1 MISICISIYLHQENI
16 YFISKLNF
24 QRPKKP
30 DSFQHIKHLNQPI
43 IIMSSGKK
51 SQHHNFPTSSRPRSY
66 SSSSG
71 GPPVHKS
78 VLELIRSQRSNSIPN
93 SFGSS
98 SSFQENINT
107 IYVRFFSKYHCY
119 DLIPVSAKLV
129 IFDTQLIV
137 KKAFTALI
145 NNGCRAAP
153 LWDTATQ
160 KFVGM
165 LSVTDLI
172 QIIRTYHKSPTIKL
186 EDVEDQKIEV
196 WRSLLNQE
204 SRPLVSIGPDDC
216 LLDAILTLKKNQVHR
231 LPIIDPETGNV
242 LYILTHKRILRF
254 LFLFYHELPQPS
266 YLFRT
271 LKELKIGTYDSIT
284 TITRNSLVITALD
297 KFIEKRISALPVVD
311 ENTGKVIDI
320 FAKHDVVQMAA
331 EKTYKN
337 LSLTVGKALERQS
350 SWFEGVVKCKLDDT
364 LGTVIHR
371 IVKAEVHRIIVVDD
385 DDKVIGIVSL
395 SDILT
400 FLAVRQVESETKRS
414 QNLEEEP
421 FEDLADEG

>member
-1 MISICISIYLHQENI
+1 
-16 YFISKLNF
+16 
-24 QRPKKP
+24 
-30 DSFQHIKHLNQPI
+30 
-43 IIMSSGKK
+43 MSSGKK
-51 SQHHNFPTSSRPRSY
+51 SQPHNFPSSSRPRSY

-71 GPPVHKS
+71 GAPVHKS

-107 IYVRFFSKYHCY
+107 IYVRFFSKYRCY
-119 DLIPVSAKLV
+119 DLVPVSAKLV
-129 IFDTQLIV
+129 IFDTQLII
-137 KKAFTALI
+137 KKAFNALI

-153 LWDTATQ
+153 LWDSATQ

-266 YLFRT
+266 FLFRT
-271 LKELKIGTYDSIT
+271 LKELKIGTYESIT

-297 KFIEKRISALPVVD
+297 KFIERRISALPVVD

-350 SWFEGVVKCKLDDT
+350 GWFEGVVKCKLDDT

-385 DDKVIGIVSL
+385 EDKVIGVVSL

-421 FEDLADEG
+421 FEDVADEN

>member
-1 MISICISIYLHQENI
+1 
-16 YFISKLNF
+16 
-24 QRPKKP
+24 
-30 DSFQHIKHLNQPI
+30 
-43 IIMSSGKK
+43 MSSGDKPNPPVAD
-51 SQHHNFPTSSRPRSY
+51 NFPTTSRPRSY

-71 GPPVHKS
+71 GGPVHKS
-78 VLELIRSQRSNSIPN
+78 ILELIRGQRSNSIPN
-93 SFGSS
+93 AFGSCS
-98 SSFQENINT
+98 TFQENLNT
-107 IYVRFFSKYHCY
+107 IYVRFFSKYRCH

-137 KKAFTALI
+137 KKAFNALI

-153 LWDTATQ
+153 LWDSATQ

-196 WRSLLNQE
+196 WRSLLNQRT
-204 SRPLVSIGPDDC
+204 RPLVSIGPDDC
-216 LLDAILTLKKNQVHR
+216 LLDAIKTLNKNKVHR
-231 LPIIDPETGNV
+231 LPVIDPETGNV

-254 LFLFYHELPQPS
+254 LFLFYKELPQPS
-266 YLFRT
+266 FLFRS
-271 LKELKIGTYDSIT
+271 LKELKIGTYESIT
-284 TITRNSLVITALD
+284 TITRKTLVITALD

-311 ENTGKVIDI
+311 EITGKVIDI

-331 EKTYKN
+331 DKTYKN
-337 LSLTVGKALERQS
+337 LSLTVGKALERQN

-385 DDKVIGIVSL
+385 DDKVIGVVSL

-400 FLAVRQVESETKRS
+400 FLAERQQAESETKRS
-414 QNLEEEP
+414 QNLVEEP
-421 FEDLADEG
+421 FEDLAEES

>member
-1 MISICISIYLHQENI
+1 M
-16 YFISKLNF
+16 F
-24 QRPKKP
+24 P
-30 DSFQHIKHLNQPI
+30 
-43 IIMSSGKK
+43 SS
-51 SQHHNFPTSSRPRSY
+51 STSSSRPRSY

-71 GPPVHKS
+71 TGPVHKS
-78 VLELIRSQRSNSIPN
+78 VLDLVRGQRSNSIPN
-93 SFGSS
+93 AFGSS
-98 SSFQENINT
+98 STFQENINT
-107 IYVRFFSKYHCY
+107 IYVRFFSKYRCY

-129 IFDTQLIV
+129 VFDTQLIV
-137 KKAFTALI
+137 KKAFNALI

-153 LWDTATQ
+153 LWDSATQ

-172 QIIRTYHKSPTIKL
+172 QIMRTYHKSPTIRL

-196 WRSLLNQE
+196 WRSLLNQQ
-204 SRPLVSIGPDDC
+204 SKPLVSIGPDDC
-216 LLDAILTLKKNQVHR
+216 LLDAIRTLKKNKVHR
-231 LPIIDPETGNV
+231 LPIIDQETGNV

-254 LFLFYHELPQPS
+254 LFLFYRELPQPS
-266 YLFRT
+266 FLFRS
-271 LKELKIGTYDSIT
+271 LKELRIGTYDSIT
-284 TITRNSLVITALD
+284 TITRNTLVISALD

-311 ENTGKVIDI
+311 ETNGKVVDI

-331 EKTYKN
+331 EKTFKN
-337 LSLTVGKALERQS
+337 LSLTVGKALERQN

-364 LGTVIHR
+364 LGTVIHK

-385 DDKVIGIVSL
+385 DDKAIGIVSL

-400 FLAVRQVESETKRS
+400 FLSERQQNDSETKRS

-421 FEDLADEG
+421 FEDTTEEG

>member
-1 MISICISIYLHQENI
+1 
-16 YFISKLNF
+16 
-24 QRPKKP
+24 
-30 DSFQHIKHLNQPI
+30 
-43 IIMSSGKK
+43 MSGSGKK
-51 SQHHNFPTSSRPRSY
+51 SQQQNFPTSSRPRSY

-71 GPPVHKS
+71 GAPVHKS

-98 SSFQENINT
+98 STFQENINT
-107 IYVRFFSKYHCY
+107 IYVRFFSKYRCY

-129 IFDTQLIV
+129 VFDTQLII

-153 LWDTATQ
+153 LWDSATQ

-165 LSVTDLI
+165 LSITDLI

-196 WRSLLNQE
+196 WRNLLNQE
-204 SRPLVSIGPDDC
+204 SRPLVSISPDDC
-216 LLDAILTLKKNQVHR
+216 LLDAILTLKKNRVHR

-271 LKELKIGTYDSIT
+271 LKELKIGTYDSIL

-311 ENTGKVIDI
+311 EVTGKVIDI
-320 FAKHDVVQMAA
+320 FAKHDVIQMAA

-337 LSLTVGKALERQS
+337 LSLTVGKALERQNG
-350 SWFEGVVKCKLDDT
+350 WFEGVVRCKLDDT

-385 DDKVIGIVSL
+385 DDRVIGVVSL

-400 FLAVRQVESETKRS
+400 FLAVRQSESDSKRS
-414 QNLEEEP
+414 HNLEEEP
-421 FEDLADEG
+421 YEDLADEVS

>member
-1 MISICISIYLHQENI
+1 
-16 YFISKLNF
+16 
-24 QRPKKP
+24 
-30 DSFQHIKHLNQPI
+30 
-43 IIMSSGKK
+43 MSSGKK
-51 SQHHNFPTSSRPRSY
+51 SYPTDFPTSSRPRSY

-78 VLELIRSQRSNSIPN
+78 VLELIRNQRSNSIPN
-93 SFGSS
+93 TFGSS

-107 IYVRFFSKYHCY
+107 IYVRFFGKYHCY
-119 DLIPVSAKLV
+119 ELVPVSAKLV

-137 KKAFTALI
+137 KKAFAALI

-153 LWDTATQ
+153 LWDSATQ

-172 QIIRTYHKSPTIKL
+172 QIIRAYHKSPTVKL
-186 EDVEDQKIEV
+186 EDVEDQKIEA

-216 LLDAILTLKKNQVHR
+216 LLDAILTLKKNKVHR
-231 LPIIDPETGNV
+231 LPIIDPDTGNV

-271 LKELKIGTYDSIT
+271 MKELKIGTYDSIT
-284 TITRNSLVITALD
+284 TITKNTLVTTALD

-311 ENTGKVIDI
+311 ETTGKVIDI
-320 FAKHDVVQMAA
+320 FAKYDVVHMAA
-331 EKTYKN
+331 EKSYKN
-337 LSLTVGKALERQS
+337 PSLTIGKVLERQNA
-350 SWFEGVVKCKLDDT
+350 WFEGVVKCKLDDT

-385 DDKVIGIVSL
+385 EDKVIGIVSL
-395 SDILT
+395 SDLLT
-400 FLAVRQVESETKRS
+400 FLAVRQAESETKRS
-414 QNLEEEP
+414 QHLKEDP
-421 FEDLADEG
+421 FEDLADEN

>member
-1 MISICISIYLHQENI
+1 
-16 YFISKLNF
+16 
-24 QRPKKP
+24 
-30 DSFQHIKHLNQPI
+30 
-43 IIMSSGKK
+43 MSSGKK
-51 SQHHNFPTSSRPRSY
+51 SQQQNFPTSSRPRSY

-71 GPPVHKS
+71 GAPVHKS

-93 SFGSS
+93 AFGSS

-107 IYVRFFSKYHCY
+107 IYVRFFKKYHCY
-119 DLIPVSAKLV
+119 ELIPVSAKLV
-129 IFDTQLIV
+129 IFDTQLVV
-137 KKAFTALI
+137 KKAFNALI

-153 LWDTATQ
+153 LWDSSAQ
-160 KFVGM
+160 NFVGM

-216 LLDAILTLKKNQVHR
+216 LLDAILTLKKNKVHR
-231 LPIIDPETGNV
+231 LPIIEPETGNV

-271 LKELKIGTYDSIT
+271 LKELRIGTYDSII

-311 ENTGKVIDI
+311 ESTGKVIDI

-331 EKTYKN
+331 EKTYRD

-364 LGTVIHR
+364 LGTIIHR
-371 IVKAEVHRIIVVDD
+371 IVKAEVHRIIVVDEE
-385 DDKVIGIVSL
+385 DKVIGVVSL

-400 FLAVRQVESETKRS
+400 FLAVRQIESETKRS
-414 QNLEEEP
+414 QNLDEEP
-421 FEDLADEG
+421 FEDIADEN

>member
-1 MISICISIYLHQENI
+1 M
-16 YFISKLNF
+16 
-24 QRPKKP
+24 
-30 DSFQHIKHLNQPI
+30 
-43 IIMSSGKK
+43 
-51 SQHHNFPTSSRPRSY
+51 
-66 SSSSG
+66 
-71 GPPVHKS
+71 
-78 VLELIRSQRSNSIPN
+78 
-93 SFGSS
+93 
-98 SSFQENINT
+98 
-107 IYVRFFSKYHCY
+107 
-119 DLIPVSAKLV
+119 PVSAKLV

-153 LWDTATQ
+153 LWDSATQ

-216 LLDAILTLKKNQVHR
+216 LLDAILTLKKNKVHR

-271 LKELKIGTYDSIT
+271 LNELKIGTYESIT
-284 TITRNSLVITALD
+284 TITRNTLVITALD

-311 ENTGKVIDI
+311 ESSGKVIDI

-331 EKTYKN
+331 EKSYKN
-337 LSLTVGKALERQS
+337 LSLTVGKVLERQS
-350 SWFEGVVKCKLDDT
+350 AWFEGVVKCKLDDT

-385 DDKVIGIVSL
+385 EDKVIGIVSL

-400 FLAVRQVESETKRS
+400 FLAVRQAENETKRS
-414 QNLEEEP
+414 QHLREEP
-421 FEDLADEG
+421 FEDLVDDN

>member
-1 MISICISIYLHQENI
+1 
-16 YFISKLNF
+16 
-24 QRPKKP
+24 
-30 DSFQHIKHLNQPI
+30 
-43 IIMSSGKK
+43 MSSGKK
-51 SQHHNFPTSSRPRSY
+51 TSPSHAMPTSSRPRSY

-71 GPPVHKS
+71 HLTVHKS

-93 SFGSS
+93 AFGSS

-107 IYVRFFSKYHCY
+107 IYVRFFGKYHCY

-129 IFDTQLIV
+129 IFDTQLVI

-153 LWDTATQ
+153 LWDSASQ

-172 QIIRTYHKSPTIKL
+172 QIIRTYHKSPTIKF

-196 WRSLLNQE
+196 WRSLLNQQ

-216 LLDAILTLKKNQVHR
+216 LLDAILTLKKNKVHR

-242 LYILTHKRILRF
+242 LYILTHKRILKF

-266 YLFRT
+266 FLFRT
-271 LKELKIGTYDSIT
+271 LKELKIGTYDNIT
-284 TITRNSLVITALD
+284 TTTRNTLVITALD
-297 KFIEKRISALPVVD
+297 HFIEKRISALPVVD
-311 ENTGKVIDI
+311 EKTGKVVDI
-320 FAKHDVVQMAA
+320 FAKHDVVHIAA
-331 EKTYKN
+331 EKSYKD
-337 LSLTVGKALERQS
+337 LGMTVGKALERQS
-350 SWFEGVVKCKLDDT
+350 GWFEGVVKCKLDDT
-364 LGTVIHR
+364 LGTIIGR
-371 IVKAEVHRIIVVDD
+371 IVKAEVHRIIVVDEE
-385 DDKVIGIVSL
+385 DKVIGVVSL

-400 FLAVRQVESETKRS
+400 FLAERQEPESKRS
-414 QNLEEEP
+414 QHLEEEP
-421 FEDLADEG
+421 FEDIADEG

>member
-1 MISICISIYLHQENI
+1 M
-16 YFISKLNF
+16 SK
-24 QRPKKP
+24 
-30 DSFQHIKHLNQPI
+30 SW
-43 IIMSSGKK
+43 
-51 SQHHNFPTSSRPRSY
+51 
-66 SSSSG
+66 
-71 GPPVHKS
+71 
-78 VLELIRSQRSNSIPN
+78 
-93 SFGSS
+93 
-98 SSFQENINT
+98 
-107 IYVRFFSKYHCY
+107 
-119 DLIPVSAKLV
+119 A
-129 IFDTQLIV
+129 
-137 KKAFTALI
+137 ALI

-153 LWDTATQ
+153 LWDSASQ

-196 WRSLLNQE
+196 WRTLLNQDT
-204 SRPLVSIGPDDC
+204 RPLVSIGPDDC
-216 LLDAILTLKKNQVHR
+216 LLDAILTLKKNKVHR

-254 LFLFYHELPQPS
+254 LFLFYYELPQPS

-271 LKELKIGTYDSIT
+271 LKELKIGTYDSII

-297 KFIEKRISALPVVD
+297 KFIEKGISALPVVD
-311 ENTGKVIDI
+311 ENTGKVVDI

-337 LSLTVGKALERQS
+337 LSLTVGKVLERQN

-364 LGTVIHR
+364 LGTVIHK

-400 FLAVRQVESETKRS
+400 FLAIRQGEPDTKRS

-421 FEDLADEG
+421 FEDLIDES

>member
-1 MISICISIYLHQENI
+1 MNH
-16 YFISKLNF
+16 K
-24 QRPKKP
+24 
-30 DSFQHIKHLNQPI
+30 
-43 IIMSSGKK
+43 
-51 SQHHNFPTSSRPRSY
+51 SSRPRSY

-71 GPPVHKS
+71 GAPVHKS

-137 KKAFTALI
+137 KKAFNALI

-153 LWDTATQ
+153 LWDSATQ

-196 WRSLLNQE
+196 WRTLLNQE

-266 YLFRT
+266 FLFRT
-271 LKELKIGTYDSIT
+271 MKELKIGTYESIT

-385 DDKVIGIVSL
+385 DDKVIGVVSL

-421 FEDLADEG
+421 FEDLPDN